1 VQASGDQ
8 PLEQAILRLSAFGA
22 GFTGDEDVLASLVA
36 ACRADDGTI
45 DRARLARHAVRAR
58 AALAA
63 APAGDERAARLRGVL
78 APVLARLA
86 GAAGGGDG
94 EAALRARLEE
104 RLAAIV
110 CAMELALLA
119 GDEELA
125 ERLHARYIEL
135 GTAYATRLAREGAA

>member
-1 VQASGDQ
+1 MQASGDQ
-8 PLEQAILRLSAFGA
+8 PLEEAILRLSAFGP
-22 GFTGDEDVLASLVA
+22 GLVGDDEVLAGLVA
-36 ACRADDGTI
+36 ACSAADGTI
-45 DRARLARHAVRAR
+45 DRALLAPHAAR
-58 AALAA
+58 AADVLAA
-63 APAGDERAARLRGVL
+63 APAADERAARLRGVL
-78 APVLARLA
+78 QPVLDRLG
-86 GAAGGGDG
+86 GASGTGGG